1 MFAGCLQIIWSHS
14 HLMWARGEL
23 YLQIMWSQNCYVCGP
38 VDLNAP
44 NNVAKN
50 MIDFSIT
57 ICRERLR
64 PKYGDGFKGVKQ
76 NESQRAQQKEIN
88 CEPNI

>member
-1 MFAGCLQIIWSHS
+1 MFAVCLQIIWSHLQIIWS
-14 HLMWARGEL
+14 QGKLYLHLMWVEKRD
-23 YLQIMWSQNCYVCGP
+23 VCGP
-38 VDLNAP
+38 DILNTP

-57 ICRERLR
+57 IFRERLR
-64 PKYGDGFKGVKQ
+64 PNYGDGFKGVKQ
-76 NESQRAQQKEIN
+76 NESQRAQQKEIS

>member
-1 MFAGCLQIIWSHS
+1 
-14 HLMWARGEL
+14 
-23 YLQIMWSQNCYVCGP
+23 
-38 VDLNAP
+38 
-44 NNVAKN
+44 

-57 ICRERLR
+57 IFRERLR
-64 PKYGDGFKGVKQ
+64 PNYGDGFRGVKQ